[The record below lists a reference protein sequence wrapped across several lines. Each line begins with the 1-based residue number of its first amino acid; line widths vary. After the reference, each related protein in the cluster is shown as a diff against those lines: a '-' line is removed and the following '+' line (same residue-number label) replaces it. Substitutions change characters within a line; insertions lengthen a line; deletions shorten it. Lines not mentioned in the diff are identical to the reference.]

1 MRRTRPRHND
11 EEELPPWFA
20 PPSAKQQRREPS
32 PPPRQQARE
41 PPPSVPRQQAR
52 EPPPPPPPPSVP
64 RQQQAPRRD
73 VRKEVTAEAPIEQ
86 PDLKKGSFRFSPPRK
101 GPGPDTVRDYL
112 TGAPVKKPV
121 PYAVQAPVRVIQQQQ
136 SSAAPSI
143 TIADV
148 PPPFE
153 PRTREKKVAA
163 ATTEQEEK
171 EQVHWKDVHGLKI
184 EEILKLDKQV
194 RRCRF
199 KPAAAL
205 LEKIEY
211 SLSKFMEEQYF
222 STRDL
227 AEALYKGGVK
237 R

>member
-1 MRRTRPRHND
+1 MRRTRPRQND
-11 EEELPPWFA
+11 EDELPPWFA

-32 PPPRQQARE
+32 PPP
-41 PPPSVPRQQAR
+41 P
-52 EPPPPPPPPSVP
+52 P
-64 RQQQAPRRD
+64 RQQQQQQQAPPPPRRD
-73 VRKEVTAEAPIEQ
+73 VRKEVTAEAAAIEQ
-86 PDLKKGSFRFSPPRK
+86 PGQKKGSFRFSPPRK
-101 GPGPDTVRDYL
+101 GPGSDTVRDYL

-121 PYAVQAPVRVIQQQQ
+121 PYAIQASEPPPRVRQQQQ
-136 SSAAPSI
+136 SSAAPVAS
-143 TIADV
+143 ADV

-153 PRTREKKVAA
+153 PRTREKKVAVLP
-163 ATTEQEEK
+163 EGKEEK
-171 EQVHWKDVHGLKI
+171 EQVHWKDIHGLKI

-222 STRDL
+222 STREL